1 MSTNAITVQ
10 LRLAGLVVLDLAEH
24 VDRIEVAA
32 AYSSEEA
39 TCPRCGRSTW
49 QVHER
54 RKQRK
59 RDAELWGKP
68 VWIYLW
74 KRRFRCRACHKV
86 FTEDDPACGRRR
98 RTTLRLRELTA
109 REAEE
114 ASVRAVSRWHRV
126 SEGLVQ
132 RSWVETYGA
141 SAAPTKPHILLGVD
155 GFCVRR
161 PGVMWTGLWDLQSRR
176 PVAVMKGERRV
187 DIQRLLERHA
197 DRDTV
202 QAVAMDLA
210 EGSRQAVQM
219 VLPQA
224 KIVADK
230 FHVVALVHRALQEVR
245 GGRRLPGNAA
255 WLMHRNVERLRP
267 EEGEHLAQA
276 LIANPGLATAWR
288 LKEGLNSVYR
298 KRTKEAALA
307 ALTSWQ
313 TEAEVSGL
321 RPFQRA
327 AGTLRRWQEEVVNFW
342 DYPITNAMVEGKHNR
357 VKVLK
362 RRAYGY
368 RNDKTFSLRILNL
381 FHT

>member
-1 MSTNAITVQ
+1 MSTNAITVE

-24 VDRIEVAA
+24 ADRIEVATE
-32 AYSSEEA
+32 YGCEEA

-59 RDAELWGKP
+59 RDAELWGKA
-68 VWIYLW
+68 VWIYIW

-98 RTTLRLRELTA
+98 RTTLRLRQLAA
-109 REAEE
+109 RQAQE
-114 ASVRAVSRWHRV
+114 ASVRAVSRWHGI

-141 SAAPTKPHILLGVD
+141 NAAPDKPHILLGID

-187 DIQRLLERHA
+187 DIERLLERHA
-197 DRDTV
+197 DRGTV
-202 QAVAMDLA
+202 KAVAMDLA
-210 EGSRQAVQM
+210 EGSRQAVHM

-224 KIVADK
+224 RIVADK

-245 GGRRLPGNAA
+245 GGRRLPGNTA
-255 WLMHRNVERLRP
+255 WLMHRSVERLRP
-267 EEGEHLAQA
+267 EEGQRLAQA
-276 LIANPGLATAWR
+276 LMSNPTLATAWR
-288 LKEGLNSVYR
+288 LKEGLHGVYR
-298 KRTKEAALA
+298 KRTKEAAAA
-307 ALTSWQ
+307 ALSSWQ
-313 TEAEVSGL
+313 TEAAASGL
-321 RPFQRA
+321 KPFQRA
-327 AGTLRRWQEEVVNFW
+327 ALTLHRWQEEVVNFW
-342 DYPITNAMVEGKHNR
+342 DYPITTAMIEGKHNR

-368 RNDKTFSLRILNL
+368 RNDRTFSLRILNL

>member
-1 MSTNAITVQ
+1 MPTNAITVE
-10 LRLAGLVVLDLAEH
+10 LRLEGLVVLDLSEH
-24 VDRIEVAA
+24 ADRIEVAA
-32 AYSSEEA
+32 EYSGEA
-39 TCPRCGRSTW
+39 AICPCCGRSTW

-132 RSWVETYGA
+132 RSWLETYGA
-141 SAAPTKPHILLGVD
+141 SAAPAKPHILLGVD

-161 PGVMWTGLWDLQSRR
+161 PGVMWTGLWDLQTRS

-187 DIQRLLERHA
+187 DVQRLLERHA

-202 QAVAMDLA
+202 RAVAMDLA

-245 GGRRLPGNAA
+245 DGRRLSRNTA

-267 EEGEHLAQA
+267 EEGERLAQA
-276 LIANPGLATAWR
+276 LIANPSLATAWR

-313 TEAEVSGL
+313 TEAAVSGL

-327 AGTLRRWQEEVVNFW
+327 AGTLHRWQEEVVNFW

-368 RNDKTFSLRILNL
+368 RNDRTFSLRILNL